1 MCLPGGEDLFVL
13 QLLHAG
19 GGGHRHGDH
28 DVVDVE
34 GAFAS
39 PPFDWLLLEERGTS
53 QRGDSSLSF
62 TVYFTLSLNSTDTQ
76 TQVTD
81 DMFDT

>member
-1 MCLPGGEDLFVL
+1 MGGAGGLPGCENLLVL
-13 QLLHAG
+13 QLLHPG

-39 PPFDWLLLEERGTS
+39 PPLDGLLLLEDRGRS
-53 QRGDSSLSF
+53 DGVSMD
-62 TVYFTLSLNSTDTQ
+62 VYSNICDD
-76 TQVTD
+76 VT
-81 DMFDT
+81 